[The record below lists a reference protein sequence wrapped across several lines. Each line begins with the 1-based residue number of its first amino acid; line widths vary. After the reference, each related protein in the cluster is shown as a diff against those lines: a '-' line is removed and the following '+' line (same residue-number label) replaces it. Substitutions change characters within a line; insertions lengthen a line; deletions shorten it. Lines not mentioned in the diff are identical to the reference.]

1 MAVSV
6 PPLRH
11 DRGVEPTILH
21 ADLDAFYASVEQLL
35 NPALKG
41 QPVLVGGG
49 IVVAA
54 SYEARA
60 YGVRAPMPTR
70 EARAMCPRAVVV
82 DGNFNRY
89 LDLSEQ
95 VMSILDDATPVVEQI
110 SVDEAF
116 LDVSG
121 STHLLGS
128 PTDIAR
134 DVRRRVREEVGL
146 PISIG
151 VASTKFLSKIASARA
166 KPDGLVVVEKG
177 TELDFLHPLPVEA
190 LWGVGK
196 VTAARLHRLGV
207 RTIGELAE
215 VRPSTLTPLLGPG
228 ASGALHSLSW
238 NRDPRHVLRG
248 RRAGSVGSQQA
259 LGRGLTDRD
268 EMAVVVLG
276 LADRIGRRLRS
287 KGRLGTTLTVRV
299 RFPGPRSV
307 TRSHTLGAPTGST
320 AALSNLGTVLVD
332 RALADNPG
340 ETVTLIGLS
349 LSNLTTDDHRQL
361 ELDLGDGDVLRS
373 GSDIALKRARL
384 ESSVDE
390 IRERYGRSVLRYGNG
405 SGGMSDDF
413 RRLAE
418 RS

>member
-1 MAVSV
+1 M
-6 PPLRH
+6 
-11 DRGVEPTILH
+11 EPTILH
-21 ADLDAFYASVEQLL
+21 ADLDAFYASAEQLI

-41 QPVLVGGG
+41 RPVLVGGS

-60 YGVRAPMPTR
+60 FGVRAPMPVR
-70 EARAMCPRAVVV
+70 EALALCPRAVVV
-82 DGNFNRY
+82 DGHFSEY
-89 LDLSEQ
+89 LDLSDR

-121 STHLLGS
+121 TTHLLGT

-134 DVRRRVREEVGL
+134 TVRNRVRKEVGL
-146 PISIG
+146 PISVG
-151 VASTKFLSKIASARA
+151 VASTKFLAKIASARA
-166 KPDGLVVVEKG
+166 KPDGLVVVERG

-196 VTAARLHRLGV
+196 VTSVRLHRFGIH
-207 RTIGELAE
+207 TIGELAE
-215 VRPSTLTPLLGPG
+215 VRPSALEPVLGPG

-238 NRDPRHVLRG
+238 NRDPRVVRGG

-276 LADRIGRRLRS
+276 LADRVGRRLRA
-287 KGRLGTTLTVRV
+287 KGHIGSTLTVRV

-307 TRSHTLGAPTGST
+307 TRSHTLAAPTGST

-332 RALADNPG
+332 RALEDNPG
-340 ETVTLIGLS
+340 ETVTLIGIS
-349 LSNLTTDDHRQL
+349 VSNLTTDDHRQL
-361 ELDLGDGDVLRS
+361 EFDLGDGDVLRS
-373 GSDIALKRARL
+373 GSDVALKRSNL
-384 ESSVDE
+384 ENSVDE
-390 IRERYGRSVLRYGNG
+390 IREKFGRSVVRYGTG
-405 SGGMSDDF
+405 SRGMSDDF

-418 RS
+418 KS